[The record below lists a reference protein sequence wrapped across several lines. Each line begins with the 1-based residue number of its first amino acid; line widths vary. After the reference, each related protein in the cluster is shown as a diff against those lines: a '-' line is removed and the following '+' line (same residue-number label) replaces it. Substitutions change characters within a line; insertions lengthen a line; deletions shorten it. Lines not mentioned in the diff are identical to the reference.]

1 MHDDGTS
8 AGDGVRARV
17 RAHDAGK
24 GVRMSD
30 GGPLAGITV
39 VEIGRFITAPYAAML
54 LGDLGATV
62 VKVESV
68 AGGDPFRQAGEPGIS
83 ARFLAYNRNKRSI
96 GLDLAT
102 AAGSAVLDRLLGD
115 ADVLIENFRPGVMA
129 GFGLDYDRVAERH
142 PGLVYCSITG
152 AGPDGPAASSPMYDA
167 IGQGLSGLMAQ
178 LSEVDSPQ
186 PVGPALSDGITGM
199 TAALAIQAALVERS
213 RTGRGRYV
221 QTSMIEATVSFLA
234 EPAAHYFRTGEEQDR
249 LTRPRQS
256 QSFGFLAGDGR
267 PFVIHLSSPPKF
279 WHRLLAVAGRPELDD
294 DPRFSTYALR
304 VRNYGELRRELSA
317 SFARADRAHWLK
329 RFAEEDVPAA
339 PVLTTR
345 ETFEH
350 EQVRHLGLEVVL
362 DGPDGLRVAGPGAR
376 LASTVRMSQPPA
388 FGADTDA
395 VLESLGYSAAEIAD
409 LRAGA
414 VVR

>member
-1 MHDDGTS
+1 MS
-8 AGDGVRARV
+8 A
-17 RAHDAGK
+17 
-24 GVRMSD
+24 

-62 VKVESV
+62 VKVEPV
-68 AGGDPFRQAGEPGIS
+68 TGGDPFRQTGEPGIS
-83 ARFLAYNRNKRSI
+83 ARFLAYNRNKQSI

-102 AAGSAVLDRLLGD
+102 DDGRVVLRRLLGD

-129 GFGLDYDRVAERH
+129 GFGLDYDRVAGEH

-152 AGPDGPAASSPMYDA
+152 AGPDGPAASLPMYDA

-178 LSEVDSPQ
+178 LSEIEYPQ
-186 PVGPALSDGITGM
+186 PVGPALSDSITGM

-213 RTGRGRYV
+213 RTGRGQYV

-234 EPAAHYFRTGEEQDR
+234 EPAAHYFRTGEEQDW

-256 QSFGFLAGDGR
+256 QSFGFRAGDGR
-267 PFVIHLSSPPKF
+267 PFVIHLSSPLKF
-279 WHRLLAVAGRPELDD
+279 WHRLLAVVERPELDG
-294 DPRFSTYALR
+294 DPRFSTYARR
-304 VRNYGELRRELSA
+304 VKNYRELREELST
-317 SFARADRAHWLK
+317 SFAGAGRDHWLK
-329 RFAEEDVPAA
+329 RLAEEDVPAA
-339 PVLTTR
+339 PVLTTS

-350 EQVRHLGLEVVL
+350 DQVRHLGLEVTL
-362 DGPDGLRVAGPGAR
+362 DGPDGLRVAGRGAR
-376 LASTVRMSQPPA
+376 LTSTPGRLRQPPA

-395 VLESLGYSAAEIAD
+395 VLERLGYSAAEVAD
-409 LRAGA
+409 LRAAA
-414 VVR
+414 VVG